1 MTLFE
6 KYAFMRSYSA
16 FLQTELKRERVRIG
30 QLQSDL
36 DEAKYIPDT
45 EKKRIF
51 QFKEIKNLQDQVEE
65 LQKELANEKATSTDL
80 LFKNNGLTTQLIQC
94 GQTPLKKYKK

>member
-1 MTLFE
+1 MELFE

-16 FLQTELKRERVRIG
+16 FLQTELKRERIRIG

-36 DEAKYIPDT
+36 DELK
-45 EKKRIF
+45 F
-51 QFKEIKNLQDQVEE
+51 LSQDAILKIE
-65 LQKELANEKATSTDL
+65 EKAKFKKLLDENETLREKLKEERKTSTDL